1 MDDHRIKDTIAAVAT
16 ASGRGGVGIVRVSGP
31 LAKSIAHSVLG
42 FFPRRRH
49 AHYANFMNVSGDVI
63 DQGIGLFFESP
74 HSFTGEDVLEL
85 QGHGGPVVLDQL
97 LQSVISYGA
106 RLAKPGEFSEQ
117 AFLNQKLDLT
127 QAEAIADLIN
137 AESAQAARCAIR
149 SLQGEFSTHIH
160 KIVDQLIQLRIY
172 VEAAI
177 DFPEE
182 EIDFLS
188 QSHVVH
194 DTKMLLGALESLLKN
209 AERGALISEG
219 ISVVIAGAPNV
230 GKSSLLN
237 YLAGRERAI
246 VTDIAGT
253 TRDVLREKIILDGLP
268 LHIFDT
274 AGLRETDD
282 IVEQEGIRR
291 ARIAIEEADLILYMT
306 DISSSKS
313 INTVLSDL
321 STTILNT
328 IPSILIINKID
339 LEQHPPTTIE
349 SIDHRHC
356 IRISVKERW
365 GLEALSDKIKEIAGY
380 TTSAEGYFIARR
392 RHVDALNQA
401 KRYIEEGLKQL
412 EHHHAPE
419 LFAEDLRLAQETL
432 NSITGVFTSDDLL
445 GEIFSSFCIG
455 K

>member
-1 MDDHRIKDTIAAVAT
+1 VDGHAPKDTIAAVAT
-16 ASGRGGVGIVRVSGP
+16 GSGRGGVGIVRVSGP
-31 LAKSIAHSVLG
+31 LAKSIAHLVLG
-42 FFPRRRH
+42 FSPNVRH
-49 AHYANFMNVSGDVI
+49 AHYANFINVSGDIV
-63 DQGIGLFFESP
+63 DQGIGLFFEAP
-74 HSFTGEDVLEL
+74 QSFTGEDILEL

-97 LQSVISYGA
+97 LQLVISYGA
-106 RLAKPGEFSEQ
+106 RLAKPGEFSER

-137 AESAQAARCAIR
+137 AESIQAARCAMR
-149 SLQGEFSTHIH
+149 SLQGEFSTQIH
-160 KIVDQLIQLRIY
+160 KIVDQLIQLRMY

-194 DTKMLLGALESLLKN
+194 DTKMLLDLLESLLKN
-209 AERGALISEG
+209 AARGALIREG

-237 YLAGRERAI
+237 YLAGRESAI
-246 VTDIAGT
+246 VTDIPGT
-253 TRDVLREKIILDGLP
+253 TRDVLHEKIILDGLP

-274 AGLRETDD
+274 AGLRDTHD

-291 ARIAIEEADLILYMT
+291 AKIAIERADLVLYMT
-306 DISSSKS
+306 DVSSNQT
-313 INTVLSDL
+313 INTTLANFFSNI
-321 STTILNT
+321 SKT
-328 IPSILIINKID
+328 IPSIIIINKID
-339 LEQHPPTTIE
+339 LQHTPSTIE
-349 SIDHRHC
+349 LIDSHRC
-356 IRISVKERW
+356 IHISVKERW
-365 GLEALSDKIKEIAGY
+365 GLEVLIDKIKELVGY
-380 TTSAEGYFIARR
+380 SPSTEGDFIARR
-392 RHVDALNQA
+392 RHVDALYQA
-401 KRYIEEGLKQL
+401 KKYVDEGLQQL

-445 GEIFSSFCIG
+445 GEIFSHFCIG